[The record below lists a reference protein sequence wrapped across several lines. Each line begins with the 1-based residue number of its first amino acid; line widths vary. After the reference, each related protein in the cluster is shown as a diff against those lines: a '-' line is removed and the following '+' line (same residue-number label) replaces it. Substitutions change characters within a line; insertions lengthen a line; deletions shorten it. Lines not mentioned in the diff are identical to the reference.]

1 MQKSNLILTAM
12 AEKAPEKPAEKA
24 VEKTAD
30 KASEKKAVAAPEPP
44 KLNAQKQRDLE
55 AAISTITK
63 SFGDGAI
70 MRLGAQVIRP
80 IEVIPTGAIAID
92 LALGVG
98 GIPRGRVVEI
108 YGPESSGKTTLMLHV
123 IANAQRAGGVAAF
136 IDAEH
141 ALDPAYARKL
151 GVDLDQLLVS
161 QPDSGEEALTIC
173 ETLARSNAL
182 DVIVIDSV
190 AALVPKAELEGE
202 MGMATMGMQAR
213 LMSQALRKLTAI
225 LAKGKTT
232 CIFTNQLREKV
243 GVMFGNP
250 ETTPGGK
257 ALKFYA
263 SVRIDIRRKDALKDS
278 AGVAIGNHVK
288 IKIVKNKVAP
298 PFAEAE
304 FDIFFNHGIDK
315 EGSLIDTAVDA
326 GAMDKKGSWLQ
337 FNGELIGQ
345 GKDAARKSLIEK
357 PELARKITEAVLAK
371 RAAAAAAAAAASA
384 AGIRS

>member
-1 MQKSNLILTAM
+1 MPPKA
-12 AEKAPEKPAEKA
+12 AEKNSAETKN
-24 VEKTAD
+24 
-30 KASEKKAVAAPEPP
+30 SEANKLAA
-44 KLNAQKQRDLE
+44 NRQRDLD

-63 SFGDGAI
+63 AYGDGSI
-70 MRLGAQVIRP
+70 MRLGDAHALKQ
-80 IEVIPTGAIAID
+80 IEVIPTGALALD

-98 GIPRGRVVEI
+98 GVPRGRVVEI

-123 IANAQRAGGVAAF
+123 IANAQKGGGLAAF

-141 ALDPAYARKL
+141 ALDPGYAKKL
-151 GVDLDQLLVS
+151 GVNLDDLLVS

-182 DVIVIDSV
+182 DVIVVDSV
-190 AALVPKAELEGE
+190 AALVPKAELQGE

-225 LAKGKTT
+225 LAKAKTT
-232 CIFTNQLREKV
+232 CVFTNQIREKV

-263 SVRIDIRRKDALKDS
+263 SVRIDIRRKETLKDS
-278 AGVAIGNHVK
+278 SGNAVGNHVK
-288 IKIVKNKVAP
+288 VKVVKNKVAP

-304 FDIFFNHGIDK
+304 FDIVYNHGINK
-315 EGSLIDTAVDA
+315 EGSVLDVGIENGVV
-326 GAMDKKGSWLQ
+326 DKKGAWIQ

-345 GKDAARKSLIEK
+345 GKDAAQRALAEKPDLTKKIIDAILAKRNAPAMATSEK
-357 PELARKITEAVLAK
+357 PE
-371 RAAAAAAAAAASA
+371 AASK
-384 AGIRS
+384 

>member
-1 MQKSNLILTAM
+1 MPPKT
-12 AEKAPEKPAEKA
+12 AEKPEKAEKNSTPA
-24 VEKTAD
+24 AD
-30 KASEKKAVAAPEPP
+30 ARANDAKISAAR
-44 KLNAQKQRDLE
+44 QRDLE

-63 SFGDGAI
+63 TYGDGSI
-70 MRLGAQVIRP
+70 MRLGDARAHTKID
-80 IEVIPTGAIAID
+80 VIPTGALAID

-108 YGPESSGKTTLMLHV
+108 FGPESSGKTTVMLHV
-123 IANAQRAGGVAAF
+123 VANAQKGGGLAAF

-141 ALDPAYARKL
+141 ALDPGYAKKL
-151 GVDLDQLLVS
+151 GVNLDDLLVS

-182 DVIVIDSV
+182 DVIVVDSV

-225 LAKGKTT
+225 LNKSKTT
-232 CIFTNQLREKV
+232 CVFTNQLREKV

-263 SVRIDIRRKDALKDS
+263 SVRIDIRRKDTLKDA
-278 AGVAIGNHVK
+278 AGNATGNHVK
-288 IKIVKNKVAP
+288 VKIVKNKVAP

-304 FDIFFNHGIDK
+304 FDIIYNHGIDK
-315 EGSLIDTAVDA
+315 EGSILDVGVEA
-326 GAMDKKGSWLQ
+326 GVVEKKGAWLQ

-345 GKDAARKSLIEK
+345 GKEAAKKGLLEK
-357 PELARKITEAVLAK
+357 PDVAKKIVEAIMAK
-371 RAAAAAAAAAASA
+371 RNGGAAAAA
-384 AGIRS
+384 

>member
-1 MQKSNLILTAM
+1 M
-12 AEKAPEKPAEKA
+12 PP
-24 VEKTAD
+24 
-30 KASEKKAVAAPEPP
+30 KASEKTAASET
-44 KLNAQKQRDLE
+44 KLAETAKHTAARERDLE
-55 AAISTITK
+55 AAISSIHK
-63 SFGDGAI
+63 AYGDGSI
-70 MRLGAQVIRP
+70 MRLGSAHALKQ
-80 IEVIPTGAIAID
+80 IEVIPTGALAVD

-98 GIPRGRVVEI
+98 GLPRGRVIEI

-123 IANAQRAGGVAAF
+123 IANAQKAGGLAAF

-141 ALDPAYARKL
+141 ALDPGYAKKL
-151 GVDLDQLLVS
+151 GVNLDDLLVS

-213 LMSQALRKLTAI
+213 LMSQALRKLTAV
-225 LAKGKTT
+225 LGKSKTT

-243 GVMFGNP
+243 GVMFGSP

-263 SVRIDIRRKDALKDS
+263 SVRIDIRRKETLKDA
-278 AGVAIGNHVK
+278 AGAAIGNHVK
-288 IKIVKNKVAP
+288 VKIVKNKVAP

-304 FDIFFNHGIDK
+304 FDIIYNHGIDK
-315 EGSLIDTAVDA
+315 EGSILDVGLTSGAV
-326 GAMDKKGSWLQ
+326 DKKGAWLQ
-337 FNGELIGQ
+337 FNGDLIGQ
-345 GKDAARKSLIEK
+345 GKEAAKKALIDK
-357 PELARKITEAVLAK
+357 PALAVEIVEAIMVK
-371 RAAAAAAAAAASA
+371 RAAALAATEEKK
-384 AGIRS
+384 

>member
-1 MQKSNLILTAM
+1 M
-12 AEKAPEKPAEKA
+12 PP
-24 VEKTAD
+24 
-30 KASEKKAVAAPEPP
+30 KASEKPADTKSADAAKAAATRS
-44 KLNAQKQRDLE
+44 RDLD

-63 SFGDGAI
+63 TYGEGSI
-70 MRLGAQVIRP
+70 MRLGAARALSK
-80 IEVIPTGAIAID
+80 IEVIPTGSLAMD

-108 YGPESSGKTTLMLHV
+108 FGPESSGKTTLMLHV
-123 IANAQRAGGVAAF
+123 IASAQKNGGLAAF

-141 ALDPAYARKL
+141 ALDPAYAKKL
-151 GVDLDQLLVS
+151 GVNLDDLLVS

-225 LAKGKTT
+225 LAKAKTT
-232 CIFTNQLREKV
+232 CIFTNQMREKV

-250 ETTPGGK
+250 ETTSGGK

-263 SVRIDIRRKDALKDS
+263 SVRIDIRRKDTLKDA
-278 AGVAIGNHVK
+278 AGNAVGNHVK
-288 IKIVKNKVAP
+288 VKIVKNKVAP

-304 FDIFFNHGIDK
+304 FDIIYNHGINK
-315 EGSLIDTAVDA
+315 EGSILDVGIESGAV
-326 GAMDKKGSWLQ
+326 DKKGAWLQ
-337 FNGELIGQ
+337 FAGELIGQ
-345 GKDAARKSLIEK
+345 GKEAAQRALAENPALAQKIVDAIM
-357 PELARKITEAVLAK
+357 AK
-371 RAAAAAAAAAASA
+371 RAAAVPAA
-384 AGIRS
+384 